1 MNFIENV
8 YIFIDFFSINTY
20 NFRKKVH
27 KDYEMKDYSKL
38 LKLARDNNGIIQTKM
53 AVENNI
59 SKHYLRFA
67 VQDNVLEK
75 VRNGIYITP
84 ETMEDELYFLQL
96 KSKNLIY
103 SYETSAYYNGLT
115 TRNPLT
121 LSITTIQGNNTYQLK
136 SQYKLE
142 FHFVPKC
149 KFDLGLTTVKTM
161 YGNTIQIY
169 DKERTI
175 CDLFS
180 KNYVG
185 DRYVVNE
192 SLKTY
197 LKMEDKNLTKLL
209 KYAKELGVEKELKNK
224 LEILLWIHQDN

>member
-1 MNFIENV
+1 M
-8 YIFIDFFSINTY
+8 
-20 NFRKKVH
+20 R
-27 KDYEMKDYSKL
+27 DYSKL
-38 LKLARDNNGIIQTKM
+38 LKLAKENNGIIQTKM

-175 CDLFS
+175 CENCKR
-180 KNYVG
+180 KN
-185 DRYVVNE
+185 
-192 SLKTY
+192 
-197 LKMEDKNLTKLL
+197 
-209 KYAKELGVEKELKNK
+209 
-224 LEILLWIHQDN
+224 

>member
-8 YIFIDFFSINTY
+8 YIFVDFFSINTY

-27 KDYEMKDYSKL
+27 KDYEMRDYSKL

-67 VQDNVLEK
+67 VQDKVLEK

-103 SYETSAYYNGLT
+103 SYETSAYSNGLT

-161 YGNTIQIY
+161 YGNIIQIY

-209 KYAKELGVEKELKNK
+209 KYAKELGVEKELKDK
-224 LEILLWIHQDN
+224 LEILL

>member
-1 MNFIENV
+1 MNFKEKV

-27 KDYEMKDYSKL
+27 KDYEMRDYSKL
-38 LKLARDNNGIIQTKM
+38 LKLAKDNNGIIQTKM

-103 SYETSAYYNGLT
+103 SYETSAYYNRLT

-209 KYAKELGVEKELKNK
+209 KYAKELGVEKELKDK

>member
-1 MNFIENV
+1 
-8 YIFIDFFSINTY
+8 
-20 NFRKKVH
+20 
-27 KDYEMKDYSKL
+27 MKDYSKL
-38 LKLARDNNGIIQTKM
+38 LKLAKENNGIIQTKM
-53 AVENNI
+53 VVENKI

-67 VQDNVLEK
+67 VQDKILEK

-84 ETMEDELYFLQL
+84 DTMEDELFFLQL

-121 LSITTIQGNNTYQLK
+121 LSITTIRGNNTYSLK
-136 SQYKLE
+136 SNYQLD
-142 FHFVPKC
+142 FHFVDKD
-149 KFDLGLTTVKTM
+149 KLNLGLTTTKTM
-161 YGNTIQIY
+161 FGNSITLY

-180 KNYVG
+180 RSYNG
-185 DRYVVNE
+185 DKFVVNE

-197 LKMEDKNLTKLL
+197 LKMKDKDLTKLL
-209 KYAKELGVEKELKNK
+209 KYAKKLGVEKELREK
-224 LEILLWIHQDN
+224 LEILL

>member
-1 MNFIENV
+1 MNFTKKV

-27 KDYEMKDYSKL
+27 KDYEMRDYSKL

-67 VQDNVLEK
+67 VQDKVLEK

-103 SYETSAYYNGLT
+103 SYETSAYCNGLT

-161 YGNTIQIY
+161 YGNNIQIY

-209 KYAKELGVEKELKNK
+209 KYAKELGVEKELKDK
-224 LEILLWIHQDN
+224 LEILL

>member
-1 MNFIENV
+1 MNFTEKA

-27 KDYEMKDYSKL
+27 KDYEMRDYSKL

-67 VQDNVLEK
+67 VQDKVLEK

-169 DKERTI
+169 DRERTI

-209 KYAKELGVEKELKNK
+209 KYAKELGVEKELKDK
-224 LEILLWIHQDN
+224 LEILL

>member
-1 MNFIENV
+1 
-8 YIFIDFFSINTY
+8 
-20 NFRKKVH
+20 
-27 KDYEMKDYSKL
+27 MKDYSKL
-38 LKLARDNNGIIQTKM
+38 LKLAKENNGIIQTKM
-53 AVENNI
+53 VVENKI

-67 VQDNVLEK
+67 VQDKILEK

-84 ETMEDELYFLQL
+84 DTMEDELFFLQL

-121 LSITTIQGNNTYQLK
+121 LSITTIRGNNTYSLK
-136 SQYKLE
+136 SNYQLD
-142 FHFVPKC
+142 FHFVDKD
-149 KFDLGLTTVKTM
+149 KLNLGLTTTKTM
-161 YGNTIQIY
+161 FGNSITLY

-180 KNYVG
+180 RSYNG
-185 DRYVVNE
+185 DKFVVNE

-197 LKMEDKNLTKLL
+197 LKMKDKDLTKLL
-209 KYAKELGVEKELKNK
+209 KYAKKLGVEKELREK
-224 LEILLWIHQDN
+224 LEILLWTHQDN

>member
-1 MNFIENV
+1 MNFTENV
-8 YIFIDFFSINTY
+8 NIFIDFFSINTY

-27 KDYEMKDYSKL
+27 KDYEMRDYSKL
-38 LKLARDNNGIIQTKM
+38 LKLAKDNNGIIQTKM

-67 VQDNVLEK
+67 VQDKVLEK

-197 LKMEDKNLTKLL
+197 LKMEDKNLIKLL
-209 KYAKELGVEKELKNK
+209 KYAKELGVEKELKDK
-224 LEILLWIHQDN
+224 LEILL

>member
-27 KDYEMKDYSKL
+27 KDYEMRDYSKL
-38 LKLARDNNGIIQTKM
+38 LKLAKENNGIIQTKM

-115 TRNPLT
+115 TRNPLV
-121 LSITTIQGNNTYQLK
+121 LSITTTRNNNISTIK
-136 SQYKLE
+136 SNYKLD
-142 FHFVPKC
+142 FHFVSKE
-149 KFDLGLTTVKTM
+149 KLNFGLTGLYQMQV
-161 YGNTIQIY
+161 I
-169 DKERTI
+169 
-175 CDLFS
+175 
-180 KNYVG
+180 
-185 DRYVVNE
+185 
-192 SLKTY
+192 
-197 LKMEDKNLTKLL
+197 
-209 KYAKELGVEKELKNK
+209 
-224 LEILLWIHQDN
+224 

>member
-1 MNFIENV
+1 MDSKEKV

-27 KDYEMKDYSKL
+27 KDYKMRDYSKL
-38 LKLARDNNGIIQTKM
+38 LKLAKENNGIIQTKM

-149 KFDLGLTTVKTM
+149 KFNLGLTTVKTM

-197 LKMEDKNLTKLL
+197 LKMEDKNLIKLL
-209 KYAKELGVEKELKNK
+209 KYAKELGVEKELKDK
-224 LEILLWIHQDN
+224 LEILL

>member
-1 MNFIENV
+1 MNFTEKV

-27 KDYEMKDYSKL
+27 KDYEMRDYSKL

-67 VQDNVLEK
+67 VQDKVLEK

-169 DKERTI
+169 DRERTI

-209 KYAKELGVEKELKNK
+209 KYAKQLGVEKELKDK

>member
-1 MNFIENV
+1 M
-8 YIFIDFFSINTY
+8 
-20 NFRKKVH
+20 R
-27 KDYEMKDYSKL
+27 DYSKL
-38 LKLARDNNGIIQTKM
+38 LKLAKDNNGIIQTKI
-53 AVENNI
+53 AVKNNI

-67 VQDNVLEK
+67 VQDNILQK
-75 VRNGIYITP
+75 VRNGIYITL

-103 SYETSAYYNGLT
+103 SYETSAYYNELT

-121 LSITTIQGNNTYQLK
+121 LSITTIQGNNTYKLK

-149 KFDLGLTTVKTM
+149 KFDLGLTTVKTI

-209 KYAKELGVEKELKNK
+209 KYAKELGVEKELKDK
-224 LEILLWIHQDN
+224 LEILL

>member
-1 MNFIENV
+1 M
-8 YIFIDFFSINTY
+8 
-20 NFRKKVH
+20 R
-27 KDYEMKDYSKL
+27 DYSKL

-84 ETMEDELYFLQL
+84 ETMEDELFFLQL
-96 KSKNLIY
+96 KSKNFIY

-149 KFDLGLTTVKTM
+149 KFDLGVTTVKTM
-161 YGNTIQIY
+161 YGNNIQIY

-209 KYAKELGVEKELKNK
+209 KYAKELGVEKELKDK
-224 LEILLWIHQDN
+224 LEILL

>member
-1 MNFIENV
+1 M
-8 YIFIDFFSINTY
+8 
-20 NFRKKVH
+20 R
-27 KDYEMKDYSKL
+27 DYSKL

-67 VQDNVLEK
+67 VQDKVLEK

-121 LSITTIQGNNTYQLK
+121 LSIE
-136 SQYKLE
+136 KL
-142 FHFVPKC
+142 
-149 KFDLGLTTVKTM
+149 D
-161 YGNTIQIY
+161 
-169 DKERTI
+169 
-175 CDLFS
+175 
-180 KNYVG
+180 
-185 DRYVVNE
+185 
-192 SLKTY
+192 
-197 LKMEDKNLTKLL
+197 
-209 KYAKELGVEKELKNK
+209 
-224 LEILLWIHQDN
+224 

>member
-1 MNFIENV
+1 MNFKEKV
-8 YIFIDFFSINTY
+8 YILIDFFSINTY

-27 KDYEMKDYSKL
+27 KDYEMRDYSKL

-75 VRNGIYITP
+75 ARNGIYITP

-161 YGNTIQIY
+161 YGNNIQIY

-209 KYAKELGVEKELKNK
+209 KYAKELGVEKELKDK
-224 LEILLWIHQDN
+224 LEILL

>member
-1 MNFIENV
+1 M
-8 YIFIDFFSINTY
+8 
-20 NFRKKVH
+20 R
-27 KDYEMKDYSKL
+27 DYSKL
-38 LKLARDNNGIIQTKM
+38 LELAKENNGIIRTKM
-53 AVENNI
+53 AVENKI
-59 SKHYLRFA
+59 PKDYLKFA
-67 VQDNVLEK
+67 VDDGVLEK

-84 ETMEDELYFLQL
+84 GTMEDELYFLQL

-115 TRNPLT
+115 TRDPLV
-121 LSITTIQGNNTYQLK
+121 LSITTTRNNNISTIK
-136 SQYKLE
+136 SNYKLD
-142 FHFVPKC
+142 FHFISKE
-149 KFDLGLTTVKTM
+149 KLNFGLTTTKTM
-161 YGNTIQIY
+161 FGNVIQIY
-169 DKERTI
+169 DRERTI

-209 KYAKELGVEKELKNK
+209 KYAKELGVEKELKDK
-224 LEILLWIHQDN
+224 LEILLWIHQTLEGFN

>member
-27 KDYEMKDYSKL
+27 KDYEMKDHSKL

-142 FHFVPKC
+142 FHFVTKC

-161 YGNTIQIY
+161 YGNNIQIY

-209 KYAKELGVEKELKNK
+209 KYAKELGVEKELKDK
-224 LEILLWIHQDN
+224 LEILL

>member
-27 KDYEMKDYSKL
+27 KDYEMRDYSKL

-209 KYAKELGVEKELKNK
+209 KYAKELGVEKELKDK

>member
-1 MNFIENV
+1 M
-8 YIFIDFFSINTY
+8 
-20 NFRKKVH
+20 R
-27 KDYEMKDYSKL
+27 DYSKL
-38 LKLARDNNGIIQTKM
+38 LELAKKNNGSIQTKM

-103 SYETSAYYNGLT
+103 SYETSAYYNRLT

-169 DKERTI
+169 DKKRTI

-185 DRYVVNE
+185 DRYVINE

-209 KYAKELGVEKELKNK
+209 KYAKELGVEKKNK
-224 LEILLWIHQDN
+224 G

>member
-1 MNFIENV
+1 MNFIGNV

-27 KDYEMKDYSKL
+27 KGYEMRDYSKL
-38 LKLARDNNGIIQTKM
+38 LKLAKENNGIIQTKM

-67 VQDNVLEK
+67 VQDKVLEK

-161 YGNTIQIY
+161 YGNNIQIY

-209 KYAKELGVEKELKNK
+209 KYAKELGVEKGLKDK
-224 LEILLWIHQDN
+224 LEILL

>member
-1 MNFIENV
+1 M
-8 YIFIDFFSINTY
+8 
-20 NFRKKVH
+20 R
-27 KDYEMKDYSKL
+27 DYSKL
-38 LKLARDNNGIIQTKM
+38 LELAKENNGIIRTKM
-53 AVENNI
+53 AVE
-59 SKHYLRFA
+59 SKIPKDYLKFA
-67 VQDNVLEK
+67 VDDGVLEK

-84 ETMEDELYFLQL
+84 DTMEDELYFLQL

-103 SYETSAYYNGLT
+103 SYETSAYYNSLT
-115 TRNPLT
+115 TRDPLV
-121 LSITTIQGNNTYQLK
+121 LSITTTRNNNISTIK
-136 SQYKLE
+136 SNYKLD
-142 FHFVPKC
+142 FHFVSKE
-149 KFDLGLTTVKTM
+149 KLNFGLTTTKTM
-161 YGNTIQIY
+161 FGNVIQIY

-197 LKMEDKNLTKLL
+197 LKMEDKNLIKLL
-209 KYAKELGVEKELKNK
+209 KYAKELGVEKELKDK

>member
-1 MNFIENV
+1 MNFKEKV
-8 YIFIDFFSINTY
+8 YILIDFFSINTY

-27 KDYEMKDYSKL
+27 KDYEMRDYSKL

-161 YGNTIQIY
+161 YGNNIQIY

-175 CDLFS
+175 CDLFA

-197 LKMEDKNLTKLL
+197 LKIEDKNLIKLL
-209 KYAKELGVEKELKNK
+209 KYAKELGVEKELKDK
-224 LEILLWIHQDN
+224 LEILL

>member
-1 MNFIENV
+1 M
-8 YIFIDFFSINTY
+8 
-20 NFRKKVH
+20 R
-27 KDYEMKDYSKL
+27 DYSKL
-38 LKLARDNNGIIQTKM
+38 LKLAKENNGIIQTKM

-59 SKHYLRFA
+59 SKRYLRFA

-84 ETMEDELYFLQL
+84 ETMEDELYFLQW

-121 LSITTIQGNNTYQLK
+121 LSITTIQGNKTYQLK

-161 YGNTIQIY
+161 YGNNIQIY

-209 KYAKELGVEKELKNK
+209 KYAKGLGVEKELKDK
-224 LEILLWIHQDN
+224 LEILL

>member
-1 MNFIENV
+1 MNFTEKV

-27 KDYEMKDYSKL
+27 KDYEMRDYSKL

-209 KYAKELGVEKELKNK
+209 KYAKELGVEKELKDK

>member
-1 MNFIENV
+1 M
-8 YIFIDFFSINTY
+8 
-20 NFRKKVH
+20 R
-27 KDYEMKDYSKL
+27 DYSKL
-38 LKLARDNNGIIQTKM
+38 LELAKENNGIIQTKM

-136 SQYKLE
+136 SQYKFE

-209 KYAKELGVEKELKNK
+209 KYAKELGVEKELKDK
-224 LEILLWIHQDN
+224 LEILL